1 MSSRKRSGKRRPE
14 PLALSPLMRSQSAN
28 WWKPRKGEPY
38 RPLIALPSQIK
49 YDIDPW
55 WANCTDYD
63 FKAFDPPRTLEPAK
77 AMAPKV
83 TADDPKPSP
92 VDAKP
97 SPAQDVPAKET
108 GANDDLAPSPAD
120 TPVAAQPQ
128 RTGDAGDKTP
138 PQKQTEPEKS
148 SDEDDPKGQD
158 EDSNQQADDPKKPGA
173 GFDPGNDGS
182 GSDPG
187 SGGSGV
193 DSGSNTSQDS
203 LYQQADN
210 PQNPG
215 SSSNAG
221 SNGNDSDPENGSSG
235 FGSGSNTIQDN
246 PKEQADDPQRPGSSS
261 DPSDNGNGSSPDS
274 DSNGSGPSSDTP
286 QDYPK
291 QAAPKD
297 KAQGPSKQ
305 ANPENKADQ
314 PPKSSNQP
322 TQGQSQDKPK
332 DPTTPKNSPND
343 SAIDPSYNPSDVSP
357 DQMSQINDA
366 LSTSSDPAPDD
377 DKEVNAT
384 SDSQT
389 SKDPADNIGKN
400 PQGTDASPQDPIT
413 KSPSNLQAD
422 PEDQDPTSNTLSG
435 SRKGEPP
442 AQPPDET
449 EETPAKVSLDGS
461 NNLIF
466 YGSTTRAIPS
476 FTASLGE
483 APTAIVNGQPVHLL
497 SNGAISMAG
506 TTLQPGAAPITLSNI
521 PSRPP
526 KAEISLDSSG
536 NLILDGSITRALP
549 SFTKAQ
555 QEGPVA
561 TINGQIIK
569 SLSDGA
575 VSIAGTTIHRGGDAA
590 IITVPRSTSS
600 TTATAGSGSED
611 VGDLI
616 MNGIGA
622 SSDSSS
628 TTTNSGSGGATDSL
642 PPPPPLSSLESFTG
656 GSGTLLH
663 CFSQKLAV
671 GGVCMVLLLGM
682 LML

>member
-1 MSSRKRSGKRRPE
+1 MSSRKRSGKRKSE
-14 PLALSPLMRSQSAN
+14 PLALSPLMPSQSAN

-92 VDAKP
+92 VEAKP
-97 SPAQDVPAKET
+97 SPAQDIPAKET
-108 GANDDLAPSPAD
+108 GANDDPAPSPAD

-138 PQKQTEPEKS
+138 PQKQTQPEMS
-148 SDEDDPKGQD
+148 SDENDPKGQD
-158 EDSNQQADDPKKPGA
+158 EDSNQQADDPKKPGT
-173 GFDPGNDGS
+173 GFGPGNDGS

-187 SGGSGV
+187 SGGSGD
-193 DSGSNTSQDS
+193 DSGSNTSQDG
-203 LYQQADN
+203 LNQQADD
-210 PQNPG
+210 PQNPD

-221 SNGNDSDPENGSSG
+221 SDGNDSDPESGSSG

-246 PKEQADDPQRPGSSS
+246 PKQQADDPQKPGSSS
-261 DPSDNGNGSSPDS
+261 DPSDNGNGLGPGNDSS
-274 DSNGSGPSSDTP
+274 GSGPDNDTP
-286 QDYPK
+286 QDYLK
-291 QAAPKD
+291 QAAPED
-297 KAQGPSKQ
+297 KAQGPGKQ

-314 PPKSSNQP
+314 PPKSSSQSE
-322 TQGQSQDKPK
+322 QGQSQDKPK

-343 SAIDPSYNPSDVSP
+343 LATDPNYNPSDVSP

-377 DKEVNAT
+377 DKEVTAT
-384 SDSQT
+384 SDSQRL
-389 SKDPADNIGKN
+389 KDPADNIGKN
-400 PQGTDASPQDPIT
+400 PQGTHASPQDPTT
-413 KSPSNLQAD
+413 KSPSNPQAD
-422 PEDQDPTSNTLSG
+422 PEEQDPSSNTSSG
-435 SRKGEPP
+435 SREGESPT
-442 AQPPDET
+442 QPPDET
-449 EETPAKVSLDGS
+449 EETPTKISLDGS

-466 YGSTTRAIPS
+466 HGSTTRAIPS
-476 FTASLGE
+476 FTARPGE
-483 APTAIVNGQPVHLL
+483 TPAAIVNGQPIHPL
-497 SNGAISMAG
+497 SNGAISMAE
-506 TTLQPGAAPITLSNI
+506 TTLQPAAAPITLSNI

-536 NLILDGSITRALP
+536 NLFLDGSITRALP

-555 QEGPVA
+555 QEDPVA

-575 VSIAGTTIHRGGDAA
+575 
-590 IITVPRSTSS
+590 
-600 TTATAGSGSED
+600 
-611 VGDLI
+611 
-616 MNGIGA
+616 
-622 SSDSSS
+622 
-628 TTTNSGSGGATDSL
+628 
-642 PPPPPLSSLESFTG
+642 
-656 GSGTLLH
+656 
-663 CFSQKLAV
+663 
-671 GGVCMVLLLGM
+671 
-682 LML
+682 